1 MVKGIDIKG
10 QTRASAFFENIGYK
24 LPVPNQWMI
33 LYIDS
38 NTVHSWDVN
47 PQP

>member
-33 LYIDS
+33 QNIDC
-38 NTVHSWDVN
+38 NTIYTWDVYT
-47 PQP
+47 Q